1 MRRVVFNQK
10 GGVGK
15 SSITCN
21 LAAIAAHSGK
31 RTLVVDLDRQGNST
45 HYLLGLLPD
54 ELDTSIADYFKAS
67 LRIAGGKRRE
77 PIEYAYQSNYDNLC
91 VIPASRELDDLQA
104 KLESR
109 HKIYKLRDLLDQ
121 LADEFDEVY
130 IDTPPVLNFYTQSAL
145 IAANRC
151 LIPFDCDAFSRDAL
165 YNILEVM
172 EDVREDHNP
181 DLQLEGI
188 VVNMFQTNASLPA
201 RIVAELKAE
210 KQPMLPVHLSH
221 SVKMKESHEVC
232 RPLIHLAPSHKL
244 TGQFLELY
252 ELINRTKK

>member
-21 LAAIAAHSGK
+21 LAAISAHSGK

-54 ELDTSIADYFKAS
+54 ELETSIADYFKSA
-67 LRIAGGKRRE
+67 LRMGRTRQE
-77 PIEYAYQSNYDNLC
+77 PIEYVYQSSFDNLC
-91 VIPASRELDDLQA
+91 VVPASNELDDLQTR
-104 KLESR
+104 LESR
-109 HKIYKLRDLLDQ
+109 HKIYKLRDFLDQ
-121 LADEFDEVY
+121 LEDEFDEIY

-165 YNILEVM
+165 YNILDVM
-172 EDVREDHNP
+172 EDIREDHNP
-181 DLQLEGI
+181 DLALEGI
-188 VVNMFQTNASLPA
+188 VVNMFQANASLPA
-201 RIVAELKAE
+201 RIVEELKAE
-210 KQPMLPVHLSH
+210 QQPLLPVHLSH
-221 SVKMKESHEVC
+221 SVKMKESHEAC

-244 TGQFLELY
+244 TRQFVELY
-252 ELINRTKK
+252 ELLDRRKQ